1 MSLTLSEPSLNIF
14 QLNGAKLFWEMFW
27 EFLKIFYRL
36 ESYGI
41 WSTSKRAEYKKR
53 GYIEVRALLPAKT
66 NGQSLKGAWP
76 AIWMLGYKNGHYWPK
91 YGEIDM
97 GKHQSV
103 CQICQMSQKRQQCH
117 KNQFRVWFTVFSW
130 NMTKSKFLKWTNQ

>member
-1 MSLTLSEPSLNIF
+1 MLTLQTCILDKLQQADYNF
-14 QLNGAKLFWEMFW
+14 QNDFHIIY
-27 EFLKIFYRL
+27 LKIFHRL

-76 AIWMLGYKNGHYWPK
+76 AIWMLGKQNGHYWPK

-97 GKHQSV
+97 GKH
-103 CQICQMSQKRQQCH
+103 
-117 KNQFRVWFTVFSW
+117 
-130 NMTKSKFLKWTNQ
+130 